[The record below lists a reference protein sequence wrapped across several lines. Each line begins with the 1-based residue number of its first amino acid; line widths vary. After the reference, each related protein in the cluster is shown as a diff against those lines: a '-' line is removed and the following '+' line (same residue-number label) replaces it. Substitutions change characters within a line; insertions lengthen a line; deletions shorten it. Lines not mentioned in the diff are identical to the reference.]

1 MTQQKD
7 FDDFDDLLECAVNLD
22 LAYNCKTGFKKNQS
36 HLIPSFYF
44 IKVALA
50 SGVPKTLRDLY
61 KIFPIDREWF
71 DQADFRG
78 QLMTYLKEDDYKR
91 ILDLADKIGAEFM
104 NKRIFYTYKDYIND
118 VSEKQR
124 YDLVWDDNAT
134 KLFLL
139 ELNMAYQKEAG
150 EQVLVEEARYKELN
164 EENSKNKKKKKEAAE
179 KAEKALLVE
188 LDEEEEAAKKG
199 KKKNKKKNKKNATK
213 PKQKQV

>member
-7 FDDFDDLLECAVNLD
+7 FKFKFNEMTQQKDFKFDDFDFDDLLECAVNLD

-44 IKVALA
+44 ITVARA
-50 SGVPKTLRDLY
+50 SGVPNILRDLY
-61 KIFPIDREWF
+61 TVFPMEREWH

-78 QLMTYLKEDDYKR
+78 QLMTYLGEDDYKR

-104 NKRIFYTYKDYIND
+104 NKRLFYTYKDYISG

-139 ELNMAYQKEAG
+139 ELNMVYQKEAG
-150 EQVLVEEARYKELN
+150 EQVVVEEARYKELKE
-164 EENSKNKKKKKEAAE
+164 EENSKNKKKKK
-179 KAEKALLVE
+179 
-188 LDEEEEAAKKG
+188 
-199 KKKNKKKNKKNATK
+199 KNATK
-213 PKQKQV
+213 PKPKQV

>member
-7 FDDFDDLLECAVNLD
+7 FKFDDFDDFGDLLECAVNLD

-44 IKVALA
+44 IKIALA
-50 SGVPKTLRDLY
+50 AGVPKTLRDLY
-61 KIFPIDREWF
+61 KIFPIDREWR

-104 NKRIFYTYKDYIND
+104 NKRLFYTYKNYIND
-118 VSEKQR
+118 VSEKHR

-139 ELNMAYQKEAG
+139 EINMANQKEDG
-150 EQVLVEEARYKELN
+150 EQVLVEEARFNELKE
-164 EENSKNKKKKKEAAE
+164 EENSKNKKKKKEAVEAAE
-179 KAEKALLVE
+179 K
-188 LDEEEEAAKKG
+188 
-199 KKKNKKKNKKNATK
+199 KKKKKKNATK
-213 PKQKQV
+213 PKPKQV